1 MPQYRPPRPVFG
13 ELVCVLEGVGKVL
26 GVVFMDV
33 FDSEVVYYEGKCD
46 GAGDM
51 LPQARRVGDLEISV
65 WGEVFLEGRVCEFAG
80 LW

>member
-1 MPQYRPPRPVFG
+1 MV
-13 ELVCVLEGVGKVL
+13 

-33 FDSEVVYYEGKCD
+33 FDSEVIYNEGECD

-51 LPQARRVGDLEISV
+51 SPQTRCVGYFEISV
-65 WGEVFLEGRVCEFAG
+65 WSEVFLEGCVCKLAG